1 MSTVL
6 CRDVYSAALALLS
19 EPQGDDSAARRTD
32 YDERAPYLLA
42 AMCDEARAI
51 DAAYRSASGEDAQP
65 EFSPVCLEM
74 YSSFPLTSRFAAPAS
89 AYLAAMLVLD
99 ENESL
104 SDTLY
109 SRYCDLMSELC
120 AACPATSHPIVDV
133 YGFN

>member
-1 MSTVL
+1 MSALL
-6 CRDVYSAALALLS
+6 CRDVYRSALALLS
-19 EPQGDDSAARRTD
+19 EPLGDDNAARRTD
-32 YDERAPYLLA
+32 YNERAPYLLA
-42 AMCDEARAI
+42 AMCDEARTI
-51 DAAYRSASGEDAQP
+51 DAAFRQAAGEDAQP

-74 YSSFPLTSRFAAPAS
+74 DSSFPLTSRFAAPAS

-120 AACPATSHPIVDV
+120 AACPASSKPIVDV